1 METSSEKNL
10 DIPTLEIKLRK
21 KTCSVSSSSMDE
33 NAKKEL
39 DVTLCFCFF

>member
-21 KTCSVSSSSMDE
+21 KNCSVSSKDE